1 MQITFIVDIILQI
14 LYMRRSSISV
24 YTRLE
29 DKNMDERDIVLNS
42 VLEELKNKKLITEL
56 EKDIISAIKV
66 YIKKPF
72 NRRDVELKILEI
84 ESKYNYLINFANL
97 VQNPVKCPIDSLNDS
112 ELRNNLYSRIIKLL
126 SITGKQNNNNFN
138 LNIHCNLP

>member
-1 MQITFIVDIILQI
+1 
-14 LYMRRSSISV
+14 MRSSSISI

-42 VLEELKNKKLITEL
+42 VLEELKNKKQITEL
-56 EKDIISAIKV
+56 EEDIISAIKV

-138 LNIHCNLP
+138 LIFHCN

>member
-1 MQITFIVDIILQI
+1 MSS
-14 LYMRRSSISV
+14 SSIGI

-29 DKNMDERDIVLNS
+29 DKNMDERDIALNS
-42 VLEELKNKKLITEL
+42 VLEELKNKKQITEL
-56 EKDIISAIKV
+56 EEDIISAIKV

-138 LNIHCNLP
+138 LIFHCN

>member
-1 MQITFIVDIILQI
+1 
-14 LYMRRSSISV
+14 MRSSSISI

-66 YIKKPF
+66 FLEQPIDRNNVKT
-72 NRRDVELKILEI
+72 KINEI
-84 ESKYNYLINFANL
+84 DLKYNTYSDLL
-97 VQNPVKCPIDSLNDS
+97 MVMPQDSLCTLDELNDVANGILS
-112 ELRNNLYSRIIKLL
+112 NGIHPHLSLSPDNNLLL
-126 SITGKQNNNNFN
+126 SFC
-138 LNIHCNLP
+138 LCNLSTLLFIM

>member
-1 MQITFIVDIILQI
+1 
-14 LYMRRSSISV
+14 MRSCSINI

-29 DKNMDERDIVLNS
+29 DKNMDESDVVLNS
-42 VLEELKNKKLITEL
+42 VLEELKNKKQITEL
-56 EKDIISAIKV
+56 EEDIISAIKV

-138 LNIHCNLP
+138 LIFHCN

>member
-1 MQITFIVDIILQI
+1 
-14 LYMRRSSISV
+14 MRSSSISI

-97 VQNPVKCPIDSLNDS
+97 VQNTVKCPIDSLNDS

-138 LNIHCNLP
+138 LIFHCN

>member
-1 MQITFIVDIILQI
+1 M
-14 LYMRRSSISV
+14 RSSSIRI

-84 ESKYNYLINFANL
+84 E
-97 VQNPVKCPIDSLNDS
+97 CPIDSLNDS

-138 LNIHCNLP
+138 LIFHCN

>member
-1 MQITFIVDIILQI
+1 
-14 LYMRRSSISV
+14 MRRSSISV

>member
-1 MQITFIVDIILQI
+1 
-14 LYMRRSSISV
+14 
-24 YTRLE
+24 
-29 DKNMDERDIVLNS
+29 MDERDIVLNS

-126 SITGKQNNNNFN
+126 SITGKQNNNNYNFDTYN
-138 LNIHCNLP
+138 SLTPNWYYKVLR

>member
-1 MQITFIVDIILQI
+1 
-14 LYMRRSSISV
+14 MRSCSISI

-29 DKNMDERDIVLNS
+29 DKNMDERDIALNS
-42 VLEELKNKKLITEL
+42 VLEELKNKKQITEL

-138 LNIHCNLP
+138 LIFHCN

>member
-1 MQITFIVDIILQI
+1 
-14 LYMRRSSISV
+14 MRSSSISI

-72 NRRDVELKILEI
+72 NRRDIELKILEI

-112 ELRNNLYSRIIKLL
+112 ELRNNLYSRITKLL
-126 SITGKQNNNNFN
+126 SITGKQHNNNFN
-138 LNIHCNLP
+138 LNIHCN

>member
-1 MQITFIVDIILQI
+1 
-14 LYMRRSSISV
+14 MRSSSISI

-42 VLEELKNKKLITEL
+42 VLEELKNKKQITEL

-138 LNIHCNLP
+138 LIFHCN

>member
-1 MQITFIVDIILQI
+1 
-14 LYMRRSSISV
+14 MRSSSISI

-29 DKNMDERDIVLNS
+29 DKDMNESDVVLNS
-42 VLEELKNKKLITEL
+42 VLEELKNKKQITEL
-56 EKDIISAIKV
+56 EEDIISAIKV

-138 LNIHCNLP
+138 LIFHCN

>member
-1 MQITFIVDIILQI
+1 
-14 LYMRRSSISV
+14 MRSSSISI

-56 EKDIISAIKV
+56 EEDIISAIKV

-84 ESKYNYLINFANL
+84 ESKYNYLMNFANL

>member
-1 MQITFIVDIILQI
+1 M
-14 LYMRRSSISV
+14 RSSSIRI

-29 DKNMDERDIVLNS
+29 NKNMDERDIVLNS

-56 EKDIISAIKV
+56 EKDIVDAIKV

-97 VQNPVKCPIDSLNDS
+97 VQNPVKCSIDSLNDS

-138 LNIHCNLP
+138 LNIHCN

>member
-1 MQITFIVDIILQI
+1 
-14 LYMRRSSISV
+14 MRSSSISI

-72 NRRDVELKILEI
+72 NRRDVELKILEN

-97 VQNPVKCPIDSLNDS
+97 VQNPVKCSIDSLNDS

-138 LNIHCNLP
+138 LNIHCN

>member
-1 MQITFIVDIILQI
+1 
-14 LYMRRSSISV
+14 MRSSSISI

-97 VQNPVKCPIDSLNDS
+97 VQNPVKCSIDSLNDS

-138 LNIHCNLP
+138 LYTLYFSIISTGF

>member
-1 MQITFIVDIILQI
+1 MSS
-14 LYMRRSSISV
+14 SSISI

-42 VLEELKNKKLITEL
+42 VLEELKNKKQITEL
-56 EKDIISAIKV
+56 EEDIISAIKV

-138 LNIHCNLP
+138 LNIHCN

>member
-1 MQITFIVDIILQI
+1 
-14 LYMRRSSISV
+14 MRSSSISI

-126 SITGKQNNNNFN
+126 SITRKQNNNNFN
-138 LNIHCNLP
+138 LIFHCN

>member
-1 MQITFIVDIILQI
+1 
-14 LYMRRSSISV
+14 
-24 YTRLE
+24 
-29 DKNMDERDIVLNS
+29 MDERDIVLNS

-56 EKDIISAIKV
+56 EKDIISVIKV

-97 VQNPVKCPIDSLNDS
+97 VQNPVKCSIDSLNDS

-138 LNIHCNLP
+138 LNIHCN

>member
-1 MQITFIVDIILQI
+1 
-14 LYMRRSSISV
+14 MRSSSISI

-126 SITGKQNNNNFN
+126 STTGKQNNNNFN
-138 LNIHCNLP
+138 LIFHCN

>member
-1 MQITFIVDIILQI
+1 
-14 LYMRRSSISV
+14 MRSSSISI

-56 EKDIISAIKV
+56 EEDMISAIKV

-138 LNIHCNLP
+138 LIFHCN

>member
-1 MQITFIVDIILQI
+1 
-14 LYMRRSSISV
+14 MRSSSISI

-56 EKDIISAIKV
+56 EKDIVDAIKV

-112 ELRNNLYSRIIKLL
+112 ELRNNLYFRIIKLL

-138 LNIHCNLP
+138 LIFHCN

>member
-1 MQITFIVDIILQI
+1 
-14 LYMRRSSISV
+14 MRSSSISI

-56 EKDIISAIKV
+56 EEDIISAIKV

-138 LNIHCNLP
+138 LIFHCN

>member
-1 MQITFIVDIILQI
+1 
-14 LYMRRSSISV
+14 MRSSSISI

-126 SITGKQNNNNFN
+126 SITGKQNNNNYN
-138 LNIHCNLP
+138 LNIHCN

>member
-1 MQITFIVDIILQI
+1 M
-14 LYMRRSSISV
+14 RSSSIRI

-138 LNIHCNLP
+138 LIFHCN

>member
-1 MQITFIVDIILQI
+1 
-14 LYMRRSSISV
+14 
-24 YTRLE
+24 
-29 DKNMDERDIVLNS
+29 MDERDIVLNS

-138 LNIHCNLP
+138 FDTYNSLTPNWYYKVLR

>member
-1 MQITFIVDIILQI
+1 M
-14 LYMRRSSISV
+14 RSSSIRI

-126 SITGKQNNNNFN
+126 SITGKQNNNIFN
-138 LNIHCNLP
+138 LIFHCN